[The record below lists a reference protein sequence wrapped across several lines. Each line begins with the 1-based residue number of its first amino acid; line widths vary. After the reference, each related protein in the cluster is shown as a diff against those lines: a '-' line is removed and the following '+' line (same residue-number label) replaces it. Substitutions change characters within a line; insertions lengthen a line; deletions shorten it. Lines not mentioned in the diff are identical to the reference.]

1 MLKNKV
7 IQTIIDEGHCV
18 IVYGS
23 KALKYDHL
31 RINFSVTQFDK
42 TYFNLL
48 ETENIVGAVK
58 RCITLN
64 FPAHSVQTVRI
75 DGGITQ
81 QLSITL
87 SV

>member
-23 KALKYDHL
+23 KALKYDHF
-31 RINFSVTQFDK
+31 RINFSVTHS
-42 TYFNLL
+42 FNLL

-81 QLSITL
+81 QLFITL